1 MSGATPTLRD
11 KRVVFVVAWPVMGG
25 AERNALQVL
34 LHFARHEGAHV
45 EVLALTAE
53 EGRFRTDLKAAG
65 IPWHPYP
72 VHWFGGRARKAQT
85 LSRLA
90 LRLRRLRADVLM
102 PYTTRPNVLCGLVWR
117 LTGASVCVWNQRDL
131 SVSTKFSAE
140 VVARAARRSSL
151 LVANSMVGREYL
163 VSRLGVQ
170 PERVCVV
177 FDTVELSSPVMS
189 RLEWRAR
196 HNVPADA
203 VAATMLAHFHR
214 GKDHET
220 VLRAWR
226 HVVDR
231 VGDGA
236 ILLLAGRS
244 AGTKDAAKAVAYD
257 LDLGASV
264 RFLEDV
270 LDVSGL
276 LAASD
281 IGVLSSQSESAPN
294 ALLESMAAG
303 LSVVGTD
310 VPGIREILPSEQT
323 ALLVPPRDEEALAA
337 ALMQLIADPAARERL
352 GRRNAEHVVARAA
365 TPAGHELAALLA
377 QELERA

>member
-1 MSGATPTLRD
+1 VSAATATLRG
-11 KRVVFVVAWPVMGG
+11 KRIVFVVAWPVMGG

-45 EVLALTAE
+45 QVLALTAE
-53 EGRFRTDLKAAG
+53 EGRFRTDLNAAG

-72 VHWFGGRARKAQT
+72 VHWFGGKARKAQT
-85 LSRLA
+85 LAGLA
-90 LRLRRLRADVLM
+90 VRLRRLRPDVLM

-117 LTGASVCVWNQRDL
+117 FTGASVCVWNQRDL
-131 SVSTKFSAE
+131 SVSTKFSPE
-140 VVARAARRSSL
+140 VVERAARRSSL
-151 LVANSMVGREYL
+151 LVANSIAGSEYL
-163 VSRLGVQ
+163 VSRFGVR
-170 PERVCVV
+170 PDRVRVV
-177 FDTVELSSPVMS
+177 LDTVELPMPVMS
-189 RLEWRAR
+189 RSEWRAR
-196 HNVPADA
+196 RELREDA
-203 VAATMLAHFHR
+203 VVATMLAHFHH

-236 ILLLAGRS
+236 VLLLAGRS
-244 AGTKDAAKAVAYD
+244 AGAKDAAKAVAYD
-257 LDLGASV
+257 LDLGSSV

-270 LDVSGL
+270 VDVSGL

-303 LSVVGTD
+303 LPVVGTD

-323 ALLVPPRDEEALAA
+323 SFLAPPRDAAALAA
-337 ALMQLIADPAARERL
+337 ALVQLIDDQDARERL
-352 GRRNAEHVVARAA
+352 GRRNAEHIAAREA
-365 TPAGHELAALLA
+365 TPAGHGLAVLLA

>member
-1 MSGATPTLRD
+1 VSAATATLRG
-11 KRVVFVVAWPVMGG
+11 KRIVFVVAWPVMGG

-45 EVLALTAE
+45 QVLALTAE
-53 EGRFRTDLKAAG
+53 EGRFRTDLNAAG

-72 VHWFGGRARKAQT
+72 VHWFGGKARKAQT
-85 LSRLA
+85 LAGLA
-90 LRLRRLRADVLM
+90 VRLRRLRPDVLM

-117 LTGASVCVWNQRDL
+117 FTGASVCVWNQRDL
-131 SVSTKFSAE
+131 SVSTKFSPE
-140 VVARAARRSSL
+140 VVERAARRSSL
-151 LVANSMVGREYL
+151 LVANSITGSEFL
-163 VSRLGVQ
+163 VSRFGVR
-170 PERVCVV
+170 PDRVRVV
-177 FDTVELSSPVMS
+177 LDTVELPTPVMS
-189 RLEWRAR
+189 RSEWRAR
-196 HNVPADA
+196 RELREDA
-203 VAATMLAHFHR
+203 VVATMLAHFHH

-236 ILLLAGRS
+236 VLLLAGRS
-244 AGTKDAAKAVAYD
+244 AGAKDAAKAVAYD
-257 LDLGASV
+257 LDLGSSV

-270 LDVSGL
+270 VDVSGL

-303 LSVVGTD
+303 LPVVGTD

-323 ALLVPPRDEEALAA
+323 SFLATPRDAAALAA
-337 ALMQLIADPAARERL
+337 ALVQLIDDQDARERL
-352 GRRNAEHVVARAA
+352 GRRNAEHIAAREA
-365 TPAGHELAALLA
+365 TPAGHGLAVLLA

>member
-1 MSGATPTLRD
+1 VSPATATLRG
-11 KRVVFVVAWPVMGG
+11 KRIVFVVAWPVMGG

-34 LHFARHEGAHV
+34 LHFARHEGADV

-53 EGRFRTDLKAAG
+53 AGRFRSEVNAAG
-65 IPWHPYP
+65 IPWHPYQ
-72 VHWFGGRARKAQT
+72 VHWFGGKARKART
-85 LSRLA
+85 LAELS

-131 SVSTKFSAE
+131 SVSTKFSPE

-151 LVANSMVGREYL
+151 LVANSIAGREYL

-170 PERVCVV
+170 PDRVRVV
-177 FDTVELSSPVMS
+177 FDTVELSSSVVS
-189 RLEWRAR
+189 RSEWRAR
-196 HNVPADA
+196 NEIPAAA

-236 ILLLAGRS
+236 VLLLAGRS

-257 LDLGASV
+257 LDLGSSV

-270 LDVSGL
+270 VDVSAL

-303 LSVVGTD
+303 LPVVGTD
-310 VPGIREILPSEQT
+310 VPGIKEILPPEQFSSL
-323 ALLVPPRDEEALAA
+323 APPRDAEALAA
-337 ALMQLIADPAARERL
+337 ALMRLIADPNAREGL
-352 GRRNAEHVVARAA
+352 GSLNAEHIASRNG
-365 TPAGHELAALLA
+365 TPAGQGLAALVA
-377 QELERA
+377 AELERT

>member
-1 MSGATPTLRD
+1 VSAATATLRG
-11 KRVVFVVAWPVMGG
+11 KRIVFVVAWPVMGG

-53 EGRFRTDLKAAG
+53 EGRFRTDLNAAG

-72 VHWFGGRARKAQT
+72 VHWFGGKARKAQT
-85 LSRLA
+85 LAGLA
-90 LRLRRLRADVLM
+90 VRLRRLRPDVLM

-117 LTGASVCVWNQRDL
+117 FTGASVCVWNQRDL
-131 SVSTKFSAE
+131 SVSTKFSPE
-140 VVARAARRSSL
+140 VVERAARRSSL
-151 LVANSMVGREYL
+151 LVANSIAGSEYL
-163 VSRLGVQ
+163 VSRFGVR
-170 PERVCVV
+170 PDRVRVV
-177 FDTVELSSPVMS
+177 LDTVELPTPVMS
-189 RLEWRAR
+189 RSEWRAR
-196 HNVPADA
+196 RELREDA
-203 VAATMLAHFHR
+203 VVATMLAHFHH

-236 ILLLAGRS
+236 VLLLAGRS
-244 AGTKDAAKAVAYD
+244 AGAKDAAKAVAYD
-257 LDLGASV
+257 LDLGSSV

-270 LDVSGL
+270 VDVSGL

-303 LSVVGTD
+303 LPVVGTD

-323 ALLVPPRDEEALAA
+323 SFLATPRDAAALAA
-337 ALMQLIADPAARERL
+337 ALVQLIDDQDARERL
-352 GRRNAEHVVARAA
+352 GRRNAEHIAAREA
-365 TPAGHELAALLA
+365 TTAGHGLAVLLA
-377 QELERA
+377 HELERA

>member
-1 MSGATPTLRD
+1 VSATTATLRG
-11 KRVVFVVAWPVMGG
+11 KRIVFVVAWPVMGG

-34 LHFARHEGAHV
+34 LHFANHEGAHV

-53 EGRFRTDLKAAG
+53 EGRFRTDLNAAG

-72 VHWFGGRARKAQT
+72 VHWFGGKARKAQT
-85 LSRLA
+85 LGRLA
-90 LRLRRLRADVLM
+90 LRLRRLRPDVLM

-117 LTGASVCVWNQRDL
+117 FTGASVCVWNQRDL
-131 SVSTKFSAE
+131 SVSTKFSPE
-140 VVARAARRSSL
+140 VVARAARKSSL
-151 LVANSMVGREYL
+151 LVANSIAGREYL

-170 PERVCVV
+170 PDRVRVV

-189 RLEWRAR
+189 RREWRAR
-196 HNVPADA
+196 HGVAAAA
-203 VAATMLAHFHR
+203 VAVTMLAHFHH

-236 ILLLAGRS
+236 VLLLAGRS
-244 AGTKDAAKAVAYD
+244 AGTKDAAKAVAFD
-257 LDLGASV
+257 LDLGSSV

-270 LDVSGL
+270 EDVSGL

-281 IGVLSSQSESAPN
+281 IGVLSSRSESAPN

-303 LSVVGTD
+303 LPVVGTD

-323 ALLVPPRDEEALAA
+323 ASLAPPRDAEALAA
-337 ALMQLIADPAARERL
+337 ALLELISDPATRARL
-352 GRRNAEHVVARAA
+352 GRSNAEHVAARDG
-365 TPAGHELAALLA
+365 TPAGRELAVLLA
-377 QELERA
+377 AELEHV